1 MLQFK
6 KSLYICIV
14 KNKQQKQLKPMGRW
28 DITAA
33 KTMEK
38 TMSAKNQKQV
48 EIVSQ
53 ELKSGQFGY
62 TIITATEP
70 KMNKTNNVYYGRVK
84 KISIYKNS
92 QLGCRYENVV
102 NARRESEG
110 KAADFEA
117 QAPKG
122 KTIFN
127 KFFYQ
132 SVKEP
137 ETFYLKI
144 IFYKSQTKI
153 ESSFLVDGRP
163 ATNGEIEQIRAF
175 MPKPSSSAARQGL
188 EAEDEVKIIAPK
200 WENVLQIKQGDRTI
214 FQRGL

>member
-1 MLQFK
+1 
-6 KSLYICIV
+6 
-14 KNKQQKQLKPMGRW
+14 MGRW

-33 KTMEK
+33 KTMEN
-38 TMSAKNQKQV
+38 MSVKNQKQV

-53 ELKSGQFGY
+53 ALKAGQFGY
-62 TIITATEP
+62 EIVTATEP
-70 KMNKTNNVYYGRVK
+70 KMNKTSNVYYGRVK
-84 KISIYKNS
+84 KISVYKNAMI
-92 QLGCRYENVV
+92 GCSYGNVV

-110 KAADFEA
+110 KATDFEA

-122 KTIFN
+122 KTFFN

-132 SVKEP
+132 NTKDI

-144 IFYKSQTKI
+144 IFYKSQTRV

-163 ATNGEIEQIRAF
+163 ATDQEIQEIKGF

-188 EAEDEVKIIAPK
+188 EAEDEVKIVAPK
-200 WENVLQIKQGDRTI
+200 WDNVLQIKQGDKVI
-214 FQRGL
+214 FERWL